1 MNDDRHK
8 KGPEAGSCAAYTIV
22 SGAAN
27 TGELLLVRKQR
38 ATKGPS
44 AAEAKFNAGTSEAH
58 QIRAKILSQ
67 TIAESPMDRQ

>member
-1 MNDDRHK
+1 MTTGTR
-8 KGPEAGSCAAYTIV
+8 KGLKPEAAQLIQSFPARRILGS
-22 SGAAN
+22 
-27 TGELLLVRKQR
+27 LLLVRKQR